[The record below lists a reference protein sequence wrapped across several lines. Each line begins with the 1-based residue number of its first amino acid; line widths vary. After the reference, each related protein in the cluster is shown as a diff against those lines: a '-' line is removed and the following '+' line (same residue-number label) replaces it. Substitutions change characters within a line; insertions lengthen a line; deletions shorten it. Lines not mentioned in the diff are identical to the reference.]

1 MESSY
6 TFRHGETT
14 STAAHCLHTG
24 PAAPHGYTLTHCTNQ
39 APPHRLPT
47 KHTQRP
53 QRASLARP
61 RRLQTLS
68 ALLKASPAESTEPGV
83 SQLSAGPPGSPRPGG
98 GRPAPRPA
106 LRGARLRALPGR
118 AAPCRAVP
126 GQAAPC
132 RAARSQNGFPA
143 PTKPAGAQRP
153 APGSRSVPCHSEAEF
168 ELTGRAAPAGPR
180 V

>member
-126 GQAAPC
+126 G
-132 RAARSQNGFPA
+132 RAVPGRPLPKWLPGPNKARGGPA
-143 PTKPAGAQRP
+143 TRP
-153 APGSRSVPCHSEAEF
+153 RLPERPLSLRSRV
-168 ELTGRAAPAGPR
+168 
-180 V
+180 